1 MAGMR
6 STVPRMPVQTA
17 IEYWYYIDDG
27 EPERADARFDNPT
40 KNDYATD
47 DEDGAVY
54 VARIKVPSEKM
65 GKVYFAFNEMGQMQT
80 GLQYI
85 AAENGF
91 YCYFDD
97 NGYPVDGNNRLKS
110 VTMTATHSVLRQRM
124 ATMARVSRAR
134 RTTTCT
140 STVRDLRLTTT
151 TNSM

>member
-1 MAGMR
+1 
-6 STVPRMPVQTA
+6 
-17 IEYWYYIDDG
+17 
-27 EPERADARFDNPT
+27 
-40 KNDYATD
+40 
-47 DEDGAVY
+47 
-54 VARIKVPSEKM
+54 M

-91 YCYFDD
+91 YYFDD
-97 NGYPVDGNNRLKS
+97 NGYPVDGKVSDVECDDDSYAFR
-110 VTMTATHSVLRQRM
+110 LRQRM